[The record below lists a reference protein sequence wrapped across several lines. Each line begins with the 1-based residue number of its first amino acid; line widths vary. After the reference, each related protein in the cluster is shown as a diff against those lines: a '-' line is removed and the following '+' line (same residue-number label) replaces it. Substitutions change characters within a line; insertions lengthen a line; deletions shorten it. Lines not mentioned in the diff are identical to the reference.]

1 MMSKYFLKFNSFC
14 INYLNFSLINARDLY
29 TVNFKTKII
38 GIVSKDELNNNTY
51 IMNVINIVPY
61 LFTFYI
67 MRLLNIKYIYKR
79 DDIISYFKTNV
90 NKIIPLLLS
99 IKLEKNNNIII
110 DLKDI
115 FSTYENNVPIY
126 IIFKNENI
134 DVEPADQ
141 LYIKYIKQGK
151 ICEKKTD
158 FKKIKLYLKNEL
170 FK

>member
-1 MMSKYFLKFNSFC
+1 MISKYFLKLNSFC
-14 INYLNFSLINARDLY
+14 INYLNFSLINARYLY

-51 IMNVINIVPY
+51 MMILVNTMPY

-67 MRLLNIKYIYKR
+67 MLLLNIKYIYKR
-79 DDIISYFKTNV
+79 DDIISYSNLSS

-99 IKLEKNNNIII
+99 IKLEKNNNMI

-115 FSTYENNVPIY
+115 FGTYENNVPIY

-134 DVEPADQ
+134 DVEQEDQ

-170 FK
+170 FN